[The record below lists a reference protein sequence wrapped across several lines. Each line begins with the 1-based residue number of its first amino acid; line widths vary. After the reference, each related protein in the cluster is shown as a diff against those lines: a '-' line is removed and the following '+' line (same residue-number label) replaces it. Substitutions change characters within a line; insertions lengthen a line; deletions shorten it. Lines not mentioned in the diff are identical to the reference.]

1 MKTQSL
7 LVGLFSAVVAL
18 FVTNSV
24 QAQCGTCTT
33 PALGYQ
39 AATYQVASP
48 VVSVPVRTRWYPGK
62 YLFGRWRN
70 RGVNAQ
76 QTYAVSYAPYTPAYN
91 SYTAAYA
98 PYTAGYAPAA
108 VNYGYRPYTVGYGA
122 YRVGFAS
129 IGAPTV
135 SKAAY
140 VTSYAPLTPACST
153 CAQTVARP
161 VVVQRVA
168 APCCNTCNYN
178 PCNTCNVAPYSAN
191 SACCATG
198 ISQAG
203 YAEPT
208 CSTCSP
214 ATTVIPS
221 SPTPDASQPGLGP
234 TTSQPQ
240 LNGSALPYNAQSPVD
255 NGKVETQK
263 VDPGPAQGTD
273 SSTYYYEMK
282 APRLLDPT
290 DRTAQLPRSHRGPTV
305 DVQNAVYSQRV
316 SSSAASVSLSQS
328 QAEIDAQGWTAVPQ

>member
-1 MKTQSL
+1 MKTRSL
-7 LVGLFSAVVAL
+7 LVGLFVAVLAL
-18 FVTNSV
+18 FVTESV

-33 PALGYQ
+33 PTLGYQ
-39 AATYQVASP
+39 ATTYQVASP

-70 RGVNAQ
+70 RGLTAQ
-76 QTYAVSYAPYTPAYN
+76 QTYAVGYAPYTPAYN

-122 YRVGFAS
+122 YRVGFANV
-129 IGAPTV
+129 ATPTV
-135 SKAAY
+135 TNAAY

-168 APCCNTCNYN
+168 APCCNTCSYD
-178 PCNTCNVAPYSAN
+178 PCSCNTCSTG

-198 ISQAG
+198 LSQTS

-208 CSTCSP
+208 CSSCTP
-214 ATTVIPS
+214 ATTVVPSTPTPVPS
-221 SPTPDASQPGLGP
+221 SSGLGP
-234 TTSQPQ
+234 ATSQPQ
-240 LNGSALPYNAQSPVD
+240 LNGTAVPYNAQSPVES
-255 NGKVETQK
+255 GAGETQK
-263 VDPGPAQGTD
+263 ADPGPAQGTD
-273 SSTYYYEMK
+273 SSTYYYEMR

-290 DRTAQLPRSHRGPTV
+290 DRTAQLPSSHRGPTV
-305 DVQNAVYSQRV
+305 DVKNAVYSQRV
-316 SSSAASVSLSQS
+316 RSSAASVRLSGPS